1 MIINQPAIQKQVFE
15 IIKSNLTIK
24 AINPETGSIGNRIDS
39 DVVVTELLQL
49 LRDNKITLIQL
60 QVI

>member
-49 LRDNKITLIQL
+49 LRDNKIIE
-60 QVI
+60 